1 MIYSSLSECVIDLEK
16 NGHLVRV
23 KEEVD
28 PNLEMAEIHRRIFD
42 KKGPA
47 IFFEKVKG
55 TPFPAVSNLF
65 GTMDRARFIF
75 RSTLN
80 NVKKIMELK
89 GDPSRFMKNPF
100 RYAPVPFAMIS
111 ALPRK
116 MNEGAALYSKC
127 SISDLPQIRCWPK
140 DGGSFV
146 LLPQVY
152 SEDPYKRNIFN
163 SNMGMYRIQL
173 SGNEYAPDKEIGLH
187 YQIRRDIGIHHTKAV
202 EKGEKLRVSIFVGGP
217 PSHTLSA
224 VMPLPEGVPEAVFA
238 GVLAGRRFRYAR
250 KDGHVISLDADFCI
264 TGTIDPERTKP
275 EGPFGDH
282 LGYYSLVHEFPY
294 LKVDSVYHRKDAI
307 WPFTVVGRPPQED
320 SVFGELIH
328 EITDP
333 VTPSAIP
340 GVRALHAVDASGVH
354 PLLLAIGSE
363 RYVPYQSRKPM
374 ELLTIANAILGFGHC
389 SLAKYLFI
397 VAGEDA
403 PRLDIHNVQAFFMHM
418 LERMNPETDFHFQ
431 TATTIDTL
439 DYSGEG
445 LNKGSKMIIASAGA
459 PRTRLAGEI
468 KGDLKLPEGFS
479 DPRTVMPG
487 VMAVNGPRFIDA
499 VQGENDAKELG
510 EFLGNAGFPE
520 GFPLLIICDDSTF
533 VSKNMNNF
541 LWTVFTRSNPSHDV
555 YGAGE
560 FIRHKHWGC
569 RGPLIIDARL
579 KPHHAPPLIE
589 DPDVSA
595 SVDML
600 FKKTGSLYGKI

>member
-1 MIYSSLSECVIDLEK
+1 MIYASLSECVSDLEK
-16 NGHLVRV
+16 NGRLVRV
-23 KEEVD
+23 RDKVS
-28 PNLEMAEIHRRIFD
+28 PNLEMAEIHRRIFE

-47 IFFEKVKG
+47 IFFENVEG
-55 TPFPAVSNLF
+55 SPFPAVSNLF

-75 RSTLN
+75 RSTLK

-89 GDPSRFMKNPF
+89 GDPSVFMKNPF

-116 MNEGAALYSKC
+116 MGNGEALFSKC
-127 SISDLPQIRCWPK
+127 QISDLPQIKCWPD
-140 DGGSFV
+140 DGGAFV

-152 SEDPYKRNIFN
+152 SEDPYKNSIFR

-173 SGNEYAPDKEIGLH
+173 SGNEYEPDREVGLH
-187 YQIRRDIGIHHTKAV
+187 YQIRRDIGIHHSRAV
-202 EKGEKLRVSIFVGGP
+202 EKGEKLKVSIFVGGP

-238 GVLAGRRFRYAR
+238 GVLAARRFRYAR
-250 KDGHVISLDADFCI
+250 INGHVVSLDADFCI
-264 TGTIDPERTKP
+264 TGTVDPEKTKP

-294 LKVDSVYHRKDAI
+294 LEVESVYHRKDAI

-340 GVRALHAVDASGVH
+340 GVKALHAVDASGVH

-397 VAGEDA
+397 VAGEDS
-403 PRLDIHNVQAFFMHM
+403 PKLDIHDVRAFFIHI
-418 LERMNPETDFHFQ
+418 LERMDPRTDFHFQ
-431 TATTIDTL
+431 TSTTIDTL

-445 LNKGSKMIIASAGA
+445 LNRGSKMIIAAAGK
-459 PRTRLAGEI
+459 PKRKLAFEI
-468 KGDLKLPEGFS
+468 KGDLKLPDGFS
-479 DPRTVMPG
+479 SPLMAMPG
-487 VMAVNGPRFIDA
+487 VLALKGPAFTNPDE
-499 VQGENDAKELG
+499 GENSAKALG
-510 EFLGNAGFPE
+510 EYLCHADCHE
-520 GFPLLIICDDSTF
+520 GLALIIICDDSEF
-533 VSKNMNNF
+533 VAKNMNNF

-555 YGAGE
+555 HGVGE
-560 FIRHKHWGC
+560 FISHKHWGC
-569 RGPLIIDARL
+569 KGPLIIDARL

-589 DPDVSA
+589 DPNVSA
-595 SVDML
+595 KVSML
-600 FKKTGSLYGKI
+600 GKKSGSLYGII